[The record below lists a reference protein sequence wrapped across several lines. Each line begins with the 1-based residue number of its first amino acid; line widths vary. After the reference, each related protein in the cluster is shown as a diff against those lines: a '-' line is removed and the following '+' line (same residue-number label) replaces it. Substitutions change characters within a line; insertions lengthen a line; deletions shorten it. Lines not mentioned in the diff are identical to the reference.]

1 MRLFPLSWRLYQDSN
16 DTGKTVEVR
25 RNSDGT
31 FDLNLYEID
40 KDGNADMTDWIL
52 NMPHEDESVDPW
64 QNMVNL
70 ADAHFDTALEED
82 PIDGDPTSMREL
94 EGGGR

>member
-16 DTGKTVEVR
+16 ETGKTVEVR
-25 RNSDGT
+25 RNADGT

-40 KDGNADMTDWIL
+40 EDGNVDMTDWIL
-52 NMPHEDESVDPW
+52 DVRADPAFYW
-64 QNMVNL
+64 QDMVNL

-94 EGGGR
+94 EGGCR